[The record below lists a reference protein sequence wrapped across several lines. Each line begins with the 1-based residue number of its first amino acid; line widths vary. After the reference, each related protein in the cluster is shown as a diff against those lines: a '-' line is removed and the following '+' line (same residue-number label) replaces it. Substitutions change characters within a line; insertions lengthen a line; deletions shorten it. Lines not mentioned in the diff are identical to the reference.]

1 MQNKDFQIH
10 IPKPCHADWDKMS
23 PNEQGKF
30 CSLCDKTVVDFTQMN
45 EQEIKNYF
53 IQKTEERVC
62 GHFRASQV
70 VVPKPRFHHFLIN
83 TYQTIESK
91 VSFYFLRQPA
101 LFMLGGFMFLVGCES
116 RKTKGEATVEG
127 KSKISAKDSLNRDS
141 ITYSRTT
148 GTPMI
153 QKDVELI
160 PNKKSKGVIIEND
173 RLINGEGVK
182 VKDGPIIFEPENI
195 IPYDSNKFKNTELL
209 IEGKVKIKHD
219 TINYEQNIIGKVAD
233 KEAGSLIKRIPGKK
247 GFFNRIFKKEE

>member
-45 EQEIKNYF
+45 EQEIKNFF

-70 VVPKPRFHHFLIN
+70 VVPKPRFHQFLIN
-83 TYQTIESK
+83 TYQTVENK

-116 RKTKGEATVEG
+116 RRTKGEATVEG
-127 KSKISAKDSLNRDS
+127 KSKISANESLNTDTSTYHQIVESIKLHSPPRKRINEKIEIDS
-141 ITYSRTT
+141 ISKIENNENLMN
-148 GTPMI
+148 GNVKI
-153 QKDVELI
+153 EQDSIK
-160 PNKKSKGVIIEND
+160 NKKYINEQIILGEVGEN
-173 RLINGEGVK
+173 V
-182 VKDGPIIFEPENI
+182 
-195 IPYDSNKFKNTELL
+195 
-209 IEGKVKIKHD
+209 D
-219 TINYEQNIIGKVAD
+219 TFMKRVPQN
-233 KEAGSLIKRIPGKK
+233 
-247 GFFNRIFKKEE
+247 NRVFKKE

>member
-62 GHFRASQV
+62 GHFKASQV
-70 VVPKPRFHHFLIN
+70 VVPKPRFHQFLIN
-83 TYQTIESK
+83 TYQAIESK
-91 VSFYFLRQPA
+91 VSFYLLRQPA

-116 RKTKGEATVEG
+116 RRTKGEATIEG
-127 KSKISAKDSLNRDS
+127 KSKISSNDSLSADS

-153 QKDVELI
+153 HKDVELI
-160 PNKKSKGVIIEND
+160 PNKKSKE
-173 RLINGEGVK
+173 INKKQESSK
-182 VKDGPIIFEPENI
+182 VCEINNESVEDETKAITHS
-195 IPYDSNKFKNTELL
+195 DSNKNIKTEKLILGMISRKKIFSDTNKQKIDFEKNNE
-209 IEGKVKIKHD
+209 IDFENDNNKPFH
-219 TINYEQNIIGKVAD
+219 
-233 KEAGSLIKRIPGKK
+233 
-247 GFFNRIFKKEE
+247 